1 MAAIGHPHDRIAGD
15 NTVHREFA
23 AASQVSNSMR
33 DAFVVRTRTSL
44 LGILFLL
51 PSVLAPATGLAGEST
66 LVLGCRHDARDEI
79 LAIICRRV
87 EAETAGVAQAAG
99 FSLEISGESLGVK
112 PLEKGNRSLE
122 IRLTATQPDSQFG
135 QKRID
140 ANLVGRFAIANA
152 PPWEVDL
159 TAEGVPRDLVHP
171 VADALL
177 GRVEA
182 FLATVAPQ

>member
-1 MAAIGHPHDRIAGD
+1 
-15 NTVHREFA
+15 
-23 AASQVSNSMR
+23 MR
-33 DAFVVRTRTSL
+33 DAFTVRTRTSL

-51 PSVLAPATGLAGEST
+51 ASVLAPAHGFAGESIF
-66 LVLGCRHDARDEI
+66 VLSCRHDTRDDI

-87 EAETAGVAQAAG
+87 EAETAGIAQAAG

-112 PLEKGNRSLE
+112 PLEKGNRSLD
-122 IRLTATQPDSQFG
+122 IRLTATQPDSQFS

-140 ANLVGRFAIANA
+140 AALVGRFANADA

-159 TAEGVPRDLVHP
+159 AAEGVPRDLVHP

-177 GRVEA
+177 ERVEA
-182 FLATVAPQ
+182 FLATAVPQ